1 MQSMLYRIVTAAT
14 LLQLASPG
22 GSDRTSVEK
31 SPHKA
36 EQVTIEGCLL
46 CDWVTLPHP
55 KTSYGPLPLDPEH
68 AFAIY
73 AFAGTPEIRAS
84 VERIVAECYP
94 EKGLDSDAAK
104 FLQDQFTRRLKYFVS
119 PDSPAVNDM
128 FKTLHSY
135 ECHGNAYALT
145 GILSE
150 KDGRKWIS
158 VRKYVSLARLS
169 YPDRMLAPNRPFAPA
184 GREPLILKID
194 EILSLKCILLPPGK
208 FFMGT
213 PFYMVPR
220 HLEEHPHMVTLTRP
234 FYMSEVPIT
243 QEVYQSVMGKNSSPH
258 KDPRLPAQDISCADI
273 HTFCR
278 VLSERTGRTVRLPT
292 DAEWEYA
299 ARVGTSNPA
308 FPEKSAAQNSWLPGQ
323 SYPLPVRSKQPNAWG
338 LYDLASGWWEFVAD
352 QWRYN
357 PRDAEVDPLYVPLRD
372 EASREHTHRSHGLLT
387 GRYSFG
393 TIENIPSSGKTYV
406 GTKFRIVVEYQ
417 PNATVIPPSAL
428 RERGP
433 GED

>member
-1 MQSMLYRIVTAAT
+1 
-14 LLQLASPG
+14 
-22 GSDRTSVEK
+22 
-31 SPHKA
+31 
-36 EQVTIEGCLL
+36 
-46 CDWVTLPHP
+46 
-55 KTSYGPLPLDPEH
+55 
-68 AFAIY
+68 
-73 AFAGTPEIRAS
+73 
-84 VERIVAECYP
+84 
-94 EKGLDSDAAK
+94 
-104 FLQDQFTRRLKYFVS
+104 
-119 PDSPAVNDM
+119 M

-158 VRKYVSLARLS
+158 VRRYISLARLS
-169 YPDRMLAPNRPFAPA
+169 YPDRMLAPDRLFAAA

-194 EILSLKCILLPPGK
+194 QTLALRCILLPPGK

-220 HLEEHPHMVTLTRP
+220 HLEEYPHMVTLTRP

-308 FPEKSAAQNSWLPGQ
+308 FPEKSAAQNSWVPGR

-357 PRDAEVDPLYVPLRD
+357 PRDAEVDPLYVPLKD
-372 EASREHTHRSHGLLT
+372 EASGEHTHRSHGLLT

-393 TIENIPSSGKTYV
+393 TIENIPSSGKTYA
-406 GTKFRIVVEYQ
+406 GTKFRIVVEY
-417 PNATVIPPSAL
+417 
-428 RERGP
+428 
-433 GED
+433 